1 MTNISIRWFFFTE
14 TIIDEYFMPA
24 LFHVSSYTW
33 AYIHS
38 LILFLDFRNITQF
51 RFKFASVIY
60 IVIFFPNILTQ
71 FSLIKILSIK
81 SMYIIKFWISYPRSL
96 LLTWI
101 CVKSYIR
108 IFNCFGK
115 RICTLYKLY
124 YSPARQ
130 QGIKWNAFW
139 FKINYMY
146 YKMRVIYTCIYII
159 LNIISKRIIFRLSN

>member
-81 SMYIIKFWISYPRSL
+81 SMYIIS
-96 LLTWI
+96 
-101 CVKSYIR
+101 VKSYIR

-130 QGIKWNAFW
+130 QGIKWNAFR